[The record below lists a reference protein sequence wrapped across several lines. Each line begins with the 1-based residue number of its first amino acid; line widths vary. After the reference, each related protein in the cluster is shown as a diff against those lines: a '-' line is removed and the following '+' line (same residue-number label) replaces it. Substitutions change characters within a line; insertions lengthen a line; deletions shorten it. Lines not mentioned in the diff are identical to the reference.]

1 MNNKLFHL
9 EVEIDYVSL
18 IFFNLFCFIICIHAF
33 YYVHPMHA
41 WCPWRPEDSIRA
53 PGTAVVDSA
62 ELPVGAGNQPGPR
75 QERPSQCL
83 TAEPSPAPGFK
94 YFC

>member
-9 EVEIDYVSL
+9 EVEIDYVSKLNFL
-18 IFFNLFCFIICIHAF
+18 IYFVLSYIFTLLTMCT
-33 YYVHPMHA
+33 MHA
-41 WCPWRPEDSIRA
+41 WCPWRPQDSIRA
-53 PGTAVVDSA
+53 PGTGVVDSG
-62 ELPVGAGNQPGPR
+62 ELPVGAGNQPGPW
-75 QERPSQCL
+75 QEQPSQCL

>member
-1 MNNKLFHL
+1 MYSRFLL
-9 EVEIDYVSL
+9 
-18 IFFNLFCFIICIHAF
+18 CAPHACL
-33 YYVHPMHA
+33 VPMEA
-41 WCPWRPEDSIRA
+41 RDSIRA
-53 PGTAVVDSA
+53 PGTGVADSG